1 MECSMG
7 EVLEI
12 RDEIVILNRLGLH
25 ARPAASLVQTVL
37 PFQSEVHLSVN
48 GHQVNAKSIMGLLT
62 LAAAHGTKI
71 EVICRGDD
79 AQAALDAVRALIES
93 KFGED

>member
-7 EVLEI
+7 GDLEI

-37 PFQSEVHLSVN
+37 PFESEVHLCVN

-62 LAAAHGTKI
+62 LAAAQGTKI
-71 EVICRGDD
+71 EVICCGSD
-79 AQAALDAVRALIES
+79 AQAALDAVRSLIES